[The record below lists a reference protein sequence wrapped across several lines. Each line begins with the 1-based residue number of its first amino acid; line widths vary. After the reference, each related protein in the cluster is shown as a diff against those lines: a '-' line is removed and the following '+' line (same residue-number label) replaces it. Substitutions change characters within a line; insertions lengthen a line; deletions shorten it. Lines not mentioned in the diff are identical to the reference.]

1 MIRLLICILG
11 GGIQHDSSC
20 LKQCEN
26 LDRELSYF
34 WMKLDIRGIGFAMG
48 DVAWTLLPRL
58 NPGDFVFLSFG
69 PCLGNAW
76 HERLHQRYRE
86 NGSLTCQ
93 NIVVYNSI
101 TRYINSVK

>member
-69 PCLGNAW
+69 PYSYLFLPLVWPHGIIG
-76 HERLHQRYRE
+76 HLD
-86 NGSLTCQ
+86 
-93 NIVVYNSI
+93 
-101 TRYINSVK
+101 